1 MFAGMGT
8 IIGRAKR
15 KAKGRTVFE
24 HGRGGAFRQ
33 NPIHLFQENN
43 EMSFFE
49 RLVSQFIEIIE
60 WVDPTNDTMVYRF
73 PVYAKE
79 IKMGAKLTVREGQA
93 AVFVNE
99 GKIADVFAPGMY
111 TLSTQNL
118 PILSTLK
125 GWKYGFESPFK
136 SEVYFV
142 ATRSF
147 TNLKWGTQNPV
158 MMRDPEFGP
167 VRLRS
172 FGTYSMRVN
181 DPGALLRQL
190 VGTDGLFQV
199 DEVQSQIRNLLV
211 AGTSQFL
218 GLGQTAALDLMAKT
232 AEVNGQIE
240 KHVNGQLKDW
250 GIEVSRFVIEN
261 ISLPPE
267 VEAALDQRTKLGL
280 IGDMGKFTQYQTAT
294 AIPEA
299 AKNPGGGAGIGMSL
313 GAGLV
318 MGQQMAQSMGAG
330 LAGGQ
335 VDATQKGNTHN
346 APQAAGEDVAAKLI
360 QLKSL
365 FDQNLINQAEYEA
378 KKKDLLSRL

>member
-1 MFAGMGT
+1 
-8 IIGRAKR
+8 
-15 KAKGRTVFE
+15 
-24 HGRGGAFRQ
+24 
-33 NPIHLFQENN
+33 
-43 EMSFFE
+43 MSFFE
-49 RLVSQFIEIIE
+49 RLVGQFIEIIE
-60 WVDPTNDTMVYRF
+60 WVDPTSDTIVYRF

-111 TLSTQNL
+111 TLSTNNM
-118 PILSTLK
+118 PILSTIK

-172 FGTYSMRVN
+172 FGSYTARVN
-181 DPGALLRQL
+181 DPGSLLKQL

-199 DEVQSQIRNLLV
+199 DEVQVQIRNLLV
-211 AGTSQFL
+211 AGVSQFL
-218 GLGQTAALDLMAKT
+218 GAGQAAALDLMAKS
-232 AEVNGQIE
+232 AEINAQIE
-240 KHVNGQLKDW
+240 KSINGQLKDW

-261 ISLPPE
+261 ISFPPE
-267 VEAALDQRTKLGL
+267 VEAALDQRTKMGV

-299 AKNPGGGAGIGMSL
+299 AKNPGGGAGVGMSL
-313 GAGLV
+313 GAGLT

-330 LAGGQ
+330 LVGGQ
-335 VDATQKGNTHN
+335 IINNPNPNNSNTTN
-346 APQAAGEDVAAKLI
+346 IPAPAPAAKPAEDITAKLQ
-360 QLKSL
+360 QLKAL
-365 FDQNLINQAEYEA
+365 FDQKLINDAEYEA
-378 KKKDLLSRL
+378 KRKDILSRF

>member
-1 MFAGMGT
+1 
-8 IIGRAKR
+8 
-15 KAKGRTVFE
+15 
-24 HGRGGAFRQ
+24 
-33 NPIHLFQENN
+33 
-43 EMSFFE
+43 
-49 RLVSQFIEIIE
+49 
-60 WVDPTNDTMVYRF
+60 
-73 PVYAKE
+73 
-79 IKMGAKLTVREGQA
+79 
-93 AVFVNE
+93 
-99 GKIADVFAPGMY
+99 
-111 TLSTQNL
+111 
-118 PILSTLK
+118 LK

-330 LAGGQ
+330 LVGGQ